1 MTTKTLKIYVYN
13 TAIEAS
19 VNDSNTQILNSYRIK
34 KIKDMK
40 HIIKSLRNNLICKVI
55 KDENIWGNENDYAL
69 FNRTIAGMIIEWRA
83 HNLLYSLNIKPFST
97 VSVDLN
103 ISEPWY
109 RKIGYFI
116 LSLIYPHW

>member
-1 MTTKTLKIYVYN
+1 MTTKTLKIYVCN

-40 HIIKSLRNNLICKVI
+40 HIIKSLRNNLICQVI
-55 KDENIWGNENDYAL
+55 RDKNIWGNENDYAL

-83 HNLLYSLNIKPFST
+83 HNLLYALNIKPFNT

-103 ISEPWY
+103 IGEPWY

>member
-1 MTTKTLKIYVYN
+1 
-13 TAIEAS
+13 
-19 VNDSNTQILNSYRIK
+19 
-34 KIKDMK
+34 MK
-40 HIIKSLRNNLICKVI
+40 YIIKYLRTALSNQIMLKGNINDDKNN
-55 KDENIWGNENDYAL
+55 YAL
-69 FNRTIAGMIIEWRA
+69 FNRTITGMIIEWRA

-103 ISEPWY
+103 IGEPWY